1 MKKAVMIIIFIVFF
15 MPVILLA
22 EERSGEIIREIMNR
36 IDERVTQLEE
46 KTTLLEKKKED
57 LIKELY
63 AKYKAF
69 QTTDNKVI
77 KESLKA
83 DILLIN
89 AKLNM
94 QDIEQV
100 DTILK
105 TISQLV
111 PDLERLKKELQAGM
125 GLYTNKL
132 EFEKNREKMGIFLT
146 KAALILDRLKETASP
161 QIKRNIEILENNLIG
176 IYRYWDTSANNS
188 LISLD
193 YIDEVKKDLNQAFAQ
208 LIVIRRLLEQER
220 IQLKVDNLI
229 AMAQLV
235 LIRLGEGKLDRNSFL
250 KTPAKIRENI
260 EQRSKIMNEIR
271 NQPSFFLP
279 TKKNTTIIRTPQDEN
294 ILNRIRTGNY
304 DWR

>member
-1 MKKAVMIIIFIVFF
+1 MKKAIMIIIFLIFL

-36 IDERVTQLEE
+36 IDDKVTQLEK
-46 KTTLLEKKKED
+46 KTTLLNKKKED
-57 LIKELY
+57 LLKELD

-69 QTTDNKVI
+69 KTTDNKVI

-100 DTILK
+100 DAILK

-132 EFEKNREKMGIFLT
+132 EFEKNRKKMGIFLT

-176 IYRYWDTSANNS
+176 IYKCWDTSANNS

-235 LIRLGEGKLDRNSFL
+235 LIRLGEGNLDRNFFL

-279 TKKNTTIIRTPQDEN
+279 TKKNTTMIRTSQDEN